1 MLDKETVYTQVS
13 AGQSQITVLLA
24 SDGRAV
30 VCGGTGDAKCH
41 IPQLEVG
48 MSYTQVSAGGSHT
61 LLLRSDGNVVA
72 CGSNDEG
79 QCNIPLLEQ
88 GLSYSQ
94 VAAGANH
101 TILLRSDSRAVAVGD
116 NEEGQCNIPNLDPGT
131 HYIVDSRPVGNDLI
145 LQLDL
150 VCEDESFMLPR
161 FAQSQSFSLCRRG
174 WICQH
179 TRTYVGTYIY
189 IYIYIYTHT
198 LFVNLLLPFWGPWKS
213 KQCCQCCPP
222 GWHALGWLV
231 MKYCVYAQPLQL

>member
-101 TILLRSDSRAVAVGD
+101 TILLRSDGREVAVGD

-189 IYIYIYTHT
+189 NIYIYTH
-198 LFVNLLLPFWGPWKS
+198 VI
-213 KQCCQCCPP
+213 C
-222 GWHALGWLV
+222 
-231 MKYCVYAQPLQL
+231 